1 MDRNLENGEK
11 MEMWDNNNIKFSFPS
26 CMFCWSDG
34 KVER

>member
-11 MEMWDNNNIKFSFPS
+11 MEMWDNNNNNISFPS
-26 CMFCWSDG
+26 CVFCWSDG